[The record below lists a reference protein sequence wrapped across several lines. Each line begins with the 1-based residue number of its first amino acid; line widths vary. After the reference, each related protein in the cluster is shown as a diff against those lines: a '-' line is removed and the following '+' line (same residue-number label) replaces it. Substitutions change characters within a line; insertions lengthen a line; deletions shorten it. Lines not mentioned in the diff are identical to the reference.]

1 MGNRLQVKRRFMM
14 ESLLSIKDLS
24 KDYGK
29 AHILKGVNLEIP
41 TGAIFGLV
49 GRNGAGKTT
58 LMRIITGLANP
69 TSGSYS
75 ISGISSDDKN
85 ILNVRRRMG
94 SIIESPAIYKN
105 LSAYD
110 NVKLQYIN
118 LGMTS
123 FDDIPD
129 LLELVD
135 LKSAGKKKAGK
146 FSLGMKQRLGIAV
159 ALCGKPDILIL
170 DEPINGLDPQGIIQM
185 REILLKINKE
195 RHTTILISS
204 HILEELSK
212 LATHY
217 AFIENGEILQTLS
230 SADLMSRV
238 RKSSRLKVTAVDPL
252 CPLFD
257 GENINYKIE
266 GEDTVDIFSD
276 ITASHVASLAEKAGV
291 EVLSITENNES
302 LEGYFMNLVAKKDGI
317 S

>member
-1 MGNRLQVKRRFMM
+1 M
-14 ESLLSIKDLS
+14 ESVLSIKDLT
-24 KDYGK
+24 KVYGK
-29 AHILKGVNLEIP
+29 FSVLKGVTLDIP
-41 TGAIFGLV
+41 KGSIFGLV

-58 LMRIITGLANP
+58 LMRIVTGLAEP

-75 ISGISSDDKN
+75 LSGISSTDKK
-85 ILNVRRRMG
+85 ILSVRRRMG
-94 SIIESPAIYKN
+94 SIIESPAIYRN

-123 FDDIPD
+123 YDSIPE

-135 LKSAGKKKAGK
+135 LQGTGKKKAGK
-146 FSLGMKQRLGIAV
+146 FSLGMRQRLGIAV
-159 ALCGKPDILIL
+159 ALCGNPDILIL

-185 REILLKINKE
+185 REILLKINHE

-217 AFIENGEILQTLS
+217 AFIEKGEILQTLS
-230 SADLMSRV
+230 SHDLMSKV
-238 RKSSRLKVTAVDPL
+238 RKASRLVVTSTELL

-257 GENINYKIE
+257 REGIEYKVENE
-266 GEDTVDIFSD
+266 ETVDIFSD
-276 ITASHVASLAEKAGV
+276 ISATRIIALANEAGV
-291 EVLSITENNES
+291 EVVSISDNNES

-317 S
+317 V

>member
-1 MGNRLQVKRRFMM
+1 MDNVL
-14 ESLLSIKDLS
+14 EIKNLC

-29 AHILKGVNLEIP
+29 FHVLKNVTLEIP
-41 TGAIFGLV
+41 NGSIFGLV

-58 LMRIITGLANP
+58 LMRILTGLSEA
-69 TSGSYS
+69 TSGTYS
-75 ISGISSDDKN
+75 LGGIKSSDKK
-85 ILNVRRRMG
+85 ILSVRRRMG

-123 FDDIPD
+123 FESIPD

-135 LKSAGKKKAGK
+135 LQGAGKKKAGK

-185 REILLKINKE
+185 REILLRINRE

-217 AFIENGEILQTLS
+217 AFIEKGEILQTLS
-230 SADLMSRV
+230 SSELMGQV
-238 RKSSRLKVTAVDPL
+238 RKASRLRVSSTELL
-252 CPLFD
+252 CPVFD
-257 GENINYKIE
+257 RE
-266 GEDTVDIFSD
+266 
-276 ITASHVASLAEKAGV
+276 GV
-291 EVLSITENNES
+291 EYKV
-302 LEGYFMNLVAKKDGI
+302 
-317 S
+317 

>member
-1 MGNRLQVKRRFMM
+1 M
-14 ESLLSIKDLS
+14 ESVLSIKDLT
-24 KDYGK
+24 KVYGK
-29 AHILKGVNLEIP
+29 FSVLKGVTLDIP
-41 TGAIFGLV
+41 KGSIFGLV

-58 LMRIITGLANP
+58 LMKIVTGLAEP

-75 ISGISSDDKN
+75 LSGISNTDKK
-85 ILNVRRRMG
+85 ILSVRRRMG
-94 SIIESPAIYKN
+94 SIIESPAIYRN

-123 FDDIPD
+123 YDSIPE

-135 LKSAGKKKAGK
+135 LQGTGKKKAGK
-146 FSLGMKQRLGIAV
+146 FSLGMRQRLGIAV
-159 ALCGKPDILIL
+159 ALCGNPDILIL

-185 REILLKINKE
+185 REILLKINHE

-217 AFIENGEILQTLS
+217 AFIEKGEILQTLS
-230 SADLMSRV
+230 SHDLMSKV
-238 RKSSRLKVTAVDPL
+238 RKASRLVVTSTELL

-257 GENINYKIE
+257 REGIEYKVENE
-266 GEDTVDIFSD
+266 ETVDIFSD
-276 ITASHVASLAEKAGV
+276 ISATRIIALANEAGV
-291 EVLSITENNES
+291 EVVSISDNNES

-317 S
+317 V

>member
-1 MGNRLQVKRRFMM
+1 MDN
-14 ESLLSIKDLS
+14 LLSVNGLC

-29 AHILKGVNLEIP
+29 AHVLKNVTLDIP
-41 TGAIFGLV
+41 SGSIFGLV

-58 LMRIITGLANP
+58 LMRIITGLAKP
-69 TSGSYS
+69 TSGTYS

-85 ILNVRRRMG
+85 ILNVRRRIG
-94 SIIESPAIYKN
+94 SIIESPAVYKN
-105 LSAYD
+105 MSAYD
-110 NVKLQYIN
+110 NIKLQYIN

-135 LKSAGKKKAGK
+135 LKGTGKKKAGK

-230 SADLMSRV
+230 SSELMSRV
-238 RKSSRLKVTAVDPL
+238 KKSSRLKVSSVDPL
-252 CPLFD
+252 CPVFD
-257 GENINYKIE
+257 SENIDYKLE

-276 ITASHVASLAEKAGV
+276 ITASRIASLAERAGV
-291 EVLSITENNES
+291 ELLSITENNES

>member
-1 MGNRLQVKRRFMM
+1 MDN
-14 ESLLSIKDLS
+14 LLSVNGLC

-29 AHILKGVNLEIP
+29 AHVLKNVTLDIP
-41 TGAIFGLV
+41 AGSIFGLV

-58 LMRIITGLANP
+58 LMRIITGLAKP
-69 TSGSYS
+69 TSGTYS

-85 ILNVRRRMG
+85 ILNVRRRIG
-94 SIIESPAIYKN
+94 SIIESPAVYKN
-105 LSAYD
+105 MSAYD
-110 NVKLQYIN
+110 NIKLQYIN

-135 LKSAGKKKAGK
+135 LKGTGKKKAGK

-230 SADLMSRV
+230 SSELMSRV
-238 RKSSRLKVTAVDPL
+238 KKSSRLKVSSVDPL
-252 CPLFD
+252 CPVFD
-257 GENINYKIE
+257 SENIDYKLE
-266 GEDTVDIFSD
+266 GEDTVDVFSD
-276 ITASHVASLAEKAGV
+276 ITASHIASLAERAGV
-291 EVLSITENNES
+291 EILSITENNES

>member
-1 MGNRLQVKRRFMM
+1 M
-14 ESLLSIKDLS
+14 ESVLSIKDLT
-24 KDYGK
+24 KVYGK
-29 AHILKGVNLEIP
+29 FSVLKGVTLDIP
-41 TGAIFGLV
+41 KGSIFGLV

-58 LMRIITGLANP
+58 LMRIVTGLAEP

-75 ISGISSDDKN
+75 LSGISNADKK
-85 ILNVRRRMG
+85 ILSVRRRMG
-94 SIIESPAIYKN
+94 SIIESPAIYRN

-123 FDDIPD
+123 YDSIPE

-135 LKSAGKKKAGK
+135 LQGTGKKKAGK
-146 FSLGMKQRLGIAV
+146 FSLGMRQRLGIAV
-159 ALCGKPDILIL
+159 ALCGNPDILIL

-185 REILLKINKE
+185 REILLKINHE

-217 AFIENGEILQTLS
+217 AFIEKGEILQTLS
-230 SADLMSRV
+230 SHDLMSKV
-238 RKSSRLKVTAVDPL
+238 RKASRLVVTSTELL

-257 GENINYKIE
+257 REGIEYKVENE
-266 GEDTVDIFSD
+266 ETVDIFSD
-276 ITASHVASLAEKAGV
+276 ISATRIIALANEAGV
-291 EVLSITENNES
+291 EVVSISDNNES

-317 S
+317 V

>member
-1 MGNRLQVKRRFMM
+1 M
-14 ESLLSIKDLS
+14 ENVLKIEGLC

-29 AHILKGVNLEIP
+29 FHVLKNIDLEIP
-41 TGAIFGLV
+41 NGSIFGLV

-58 LMRIITGLANP
+58 LMRIITGLAEP

-75 ISGISSDDKN
+75 IGGVSCRDKR
-85 ILNVRRRMG
+85 IVSYRRRMG

-110 NVKLQYIN
+110 NIKLQYIN

-123 FDDIPD
+123 YESIPE

-135 LKSAGKKKAGK
+135 LHGTGKKKAGK
-146 FSLGMKQRLGIAV
+146 FSLGMRQRLGIAV

-185 REILLKINKE
+185 REILLNINREK
-195 RHTTILISS
+195 HTTILISS

-217 AFIENGEILQTLS
+217 AFIEKGRILQTLS
-230 SADLMSRV
+230 AQELTDKI
-238 RKSSRLKVTAVDPL
+238 RKSSRLKVSSAELL
-252 CPLFD
+252 CPVFD
-257 GENINYKIE
+257 RELIEYKV
-266 GEDTVDIFSD
+266 EDDETVDIFSV
-276 ITASHVASLAEKAGV
+276 ISVTRLVELANSANV
-291 EVLSITENNES
+291 QVISITENNES
-302 LEGYFMNLVAKKDGI
+302 LEGYFMNLVAKQEGI

>member
-1 MGNRLQVKRRFMM
+1 M
-14 ESLLSIKDLS
+14 ESVLSIKDLT
-24 KDYGK
+24 KVYGK
-29 AHILKGVNLEIP
+29 FSVLKGVTLDIP
-41 TGAIFGLV
+41 KGSIFGLV

-58 LMRIITGLANP
+58 IMRIVTGLAEP

-75 ISGISSDDKN
+75 LSGISNTDKK
-85 ILNVRRRMG
+85 ILSVRRRMG
-94 SIIESPAIYKN
+94 SIIESPAIYRN

-123 FDDIPD
+123 YDSIPE

-135 LKSAGKKKAGK
+135 LQGTGKKKAGK
-146 FSLGMKQRLGIAV
+146 FSLGMRQRLGIAV
-159 ALCGKPDILIL
+159 ALCGNPDILIL

-185 REILLKINKE
+185 REILLKINHE

-217 AFIENGEILQTLS
+217 AFIEKGEILQTLS
-230 SADLMSRV
+230 SHDLMSKV
-238 RKSSRLKVTAVDPL
+238 RKASRLVVTSTELL

-257 GENINYKIE
+257 REGIEYKVENE
-266 GEDTVDIFSD
+266 EMVDIFSD
-276 ITASHVASLAEKAGV
+276 ISATRIIALANEAGV
-291 EVLSITENNES
+291 EVVSISDNNES

-317 S
+317 V

>member
-1 MGNRLQVKRRFMM
+1 MDSV
-14 ESLLSIKDLS
+14 LSIKGLR

-29 AHILKGVNLEIP
+29 FHVLKGVDLEIP
-41 TGAIFGLV
+41 KGSIFGLV

-58 LMRIITGLANP
+58 LMRIITGLAEA
-69 TSGSYS
+69 TSGTYS
-75 ISGISSDDKN
+75 IGGISSNDKK
-85 ILNVRRRMG
+85 ILTVRRRMG
-94 SIIESPAIYKN
+94 SIIDSPAIYRN

-110 NVKLQYIN
+110 NIKLQYLN

-123 FDDIPD
+123 FDSIPE

-135 LKSAGKKKAGK
+135 LQGTGKKKAGK
-146 FSLGMKQRLGIAV
+146 FSLGMRQRLGIAV
-159 ALCGKPDILIL
+159 ALCGQPDILVL

-185 REILLKINKE
+185 REILLKINREK
-195 RHTTILISS
+195 HTTILISS

-217 AFIENGEILQTLS
+217 AFIEKGEILQTLS
-230 SADLMSRV
+230 SSELMGKI
-238 RKSSRLKVTAVDPL
+238 RKASKLKVSSTELL

-257 GENINYKIE
+257 RNEIEYKVDDDETMNIFTEISASKIVE
-266 GEDTVDIFSD
+266 IANE
-276 ITASHVASLAEKAGV
+276 AGV
-291 EVLSITENNES
+291 EVISIADNNES

>member
-1 MGNRLQVKRRFMM
+1 MD
-14 ESLLSIKDLS
+14 SLLSIKDLS

-29 AHILKGVNLEIP
+29 AHILKNVNLEIP

-58 LMRIITGLANP
+58 LMRILTGLANP

-129 LLELVD
+129 LLDLVD

-185 REILLKINKE
+185 REILFKINKE
-195 RHTTILISS
+195 KHTTILISS

-217 AFIENGEILQTLS
+217 AFIESGEILQTLS
-230 SADLMSRV
+230 SVELMSRV
-238 RKSSRLKVTAVDPL
+238 RKSSRIKVSAVDPL
-252 CPLFD
+252 CSWFD
-257 GENINYKIE
+257 GENIKYKIE

-276 ITASHVASLAEKAGV
+276 ITASHITSLAEKAGV